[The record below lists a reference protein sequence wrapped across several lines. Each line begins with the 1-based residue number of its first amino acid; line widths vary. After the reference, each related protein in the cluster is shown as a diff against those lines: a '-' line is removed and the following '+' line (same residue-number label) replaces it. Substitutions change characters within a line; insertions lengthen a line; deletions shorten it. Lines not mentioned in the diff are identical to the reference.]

1 MKKYILPFVA
11 TLCIALYSSAAVAGK
26 CDPNNRA
33 NEIRVLALN
42 MYHEARGEGP
52 IAMQMVGEVT
62 LNRVASVNY
71 PNSICKVVYQKG
83 QFSWTKKK
91 DQTPHEKESWDLAM
105 KIAEDLVN
113 GDIHYIDNGAT
124 HFLNPSSVSKTPK
137 WARRFEKVGKY
148 GSHVFYDDGSERV
161 NIYMLSAHTPSIGYS
176 NPI

>member
-11 TLCIALYSSAAVAGK
+11 TVCFALYSSAAVAKK

-62 LNRVASVNY
+62 LNRVESVNY
-71 PNSICKVVYQKG
+71 PNSICGVVYQKG
-83 QFSWTKKK
+83 QFSWTRKK

-105 KIAEDLVN
+105 KIASGLVN

-124 HFLNPSSVSKTPK
+124 HFLNLSDISKTPK
-137 WARRFEKVGKY
+137 WIRRFERVGKY
-148 GSHVFYDDGSERV
+148 GSHTFYDDGSERV
-161 NIYMLSAHTPSIGYS
+161 DIYMPASDTTNHQGSQI
-176 NPI
+176 

>member
-1 MKKYILPFVA
+1 MKKIFLPFVA
-11 TLCIALYSSAAVAGK
+11 IVCFALYSSAAVAKG
-26 CDPNNRA
+26 CDPNDRA

-71 PNSICKVVYQKG
+71 PNSICEVVYQKS

-91 DQTPHEKESWDLAM
+91 NQTPLEKESWALAM
-105 KIAEDLVN
+105 KIAEKLVN

-124 HFLNPSSVSKTPK
+124 HFLNPASVSKTPK

-161 NIYMLSAHTPSIGYS
+161 DDYMLQTRPSDYQRGRQI
-176 NPI
+176 